1 MLTNED
7 WDLIAKI
14 RRLRD
19 EPESIIA
26 VSKTKLNTLIENF
39 FDTKND
45 LEKRLEDQGKT
56 ISRQMRMI
64 QDLETIAK
72 VSKRYSADDNPK
84 IDDVLTLARYLA
96 DSRKDARINYNFYE
110 NMIDITVDPIIAE
123 EVSNDKE

>member
-26 VSKTKLNTLIENF
+26 VSKTKLNTLIENL
-39 FDTKND
+39 FDTKNE

-56 ISRQMRMI
+56 ISRQMRVI
-64 QDLETIAK
+64 QDLETVAK
-72 VSKRYSADDNPK
+72 VSKRYSADGNSK
-84 IDDVLTLARYLA
+84 INDALTFARYLA

-110 NMIDITVDPIIAE
+110 DMIDITIEPIIPE
-123 EVSNDKE
+123 EASNDKE